1 MHPDSSLDL
10 TPAARAELWTHV
22 AATMEH
28 YSAGVDAAPVAPAC
42 DPAEVR
48 RYVDAVDFAQPLAP
62 HDAIEHAAQGLWR
75 YHLHT
80 AHRRYFGLFNPTPAA
95 MGIAADAL
103 TAAFNPQLAA
113 WAHAPFAVEVERR
126 LLREFAGR
134 LGFDPA
140 AADGTFTSGGA
151 EANHTAV
158 VTALLAAFP
167 AVARE
172 GLRALAGQ
180 PTLYVSDESHHSF
193 VKAARAC
200 GLGTDAVRR
209 VAVDDSL
216 RMWPDALAATIE
228 GDRAA
233 GCLPFL
239 VVATAGTTSAGA
251 IDPLPDVADVAAAQ
265 GLWLHADAAWGGAAA
280 LVPELRGALAGIER
294 ADSVT
299 LDAHKWLSVP
309 MAAGMFLTRRRD
321 ALPRAFAISAAY
333 VPPNE
338 AGDTVDPYAHS
349 MQWSRRF
356 IGLKLFLSLAVA
368 GWEGYAAALRH
379 QTAMGDLLR
388 AELVRGGWRVIN
400 ETPLP
405 VVCFE
410 DTTGADA
417 DAVVRAVVA
426 SGDAWVSSTRVGA
439 GRPALR
445 ACVTS
450 YRTGPED
457 VRTLV
462 RALDDARR
470 RVRVGTPRATSS
482 EAASSE
488 AAPRLDLT
496 AP

>member
-1 MHPDSSLDL
+1 
-10 TPAARAELWTHV
+10 
-22 AATMEH
+22 
-28 YSAGVDAAPVAPAC
+28 
-42 DPAEVR
+42 
-48 RYVDAVDFAQPLAP
+48 
-62 HDAIEHAAQGLWR
+62 
-75 YHLHT
+75 
-80 AHRRYFGLFNPTPAA
+80 
-95 MGIAADAL
+95 
-103 TAAFNPQLAA
+103 
-113 WAHAPFAVEVERR
+113 
-126 LLREFAGR
+126 
-134 LGFDPA
+134 
-140 AADGTFTSGGA
+140 
-151 EANHTAV
+151 
-158 VTALLAAFP
+158 
-167 AVARE
+167 
-172 GLRALAGQ
+172 
-180 PTLYVSDESHHSF
+180 
-193 VKAARAC
+193 
-200 GLGTDAVRR
+200 
-209 VAVDDSL
+209 
-216 RMWPDALAATIE
+216 
-228 GDRAA
+228 
-233 GCLPFL
+233 
-239 VVATAGTTSAGA
+239 
-251 IDPLPDVADVAAAQ
+251 VADVAAAQ

-482 EAASSE
+482 EAA
-488 AAPRLDLT
+488 PRLDLT